1 MGSDNIAVPVQG
13 DVGVTSKETL
23 DSLLQKNREYERTL
37 KPSSN
42 NHVPMVLIAMYRM
55 DATTADMVRYFE
67 RFDLTPA
74 SRSGHSPSQITVDGW
89 QTQLGQRTFQE
100 YLEFFEGWIK
110 RSSIDVVLRTSVPTL
125 LKGVSTEAYHALLRL
140 AYALD
145 YNSDEE
151 VAFSLAYWAA
161 NFYSSPDY
169 DERETAVDADVFLAQ
184 IAQATP
190 VLSVRQLRS
199 IDERIRQIYECKD
212 IAAVW
217 KPIRMDDSEPLQ
229 QLASAI
235 LDVFTLT
242 HHFTL
247 LHALTSCQ
255 AMRTVLPYIQHR
267 KEHLS
272 QYWHSVCA
280 AYLTVM
286 HAGFAMSVDKGA
298 VKTLEWPDIFRN
310 AIASQQPISSFEH
323 TIKLTY
329 SCWREAKHY
338 NAEQYRVLAC
348 RELDKASPFI

>member
-1 MGSDNIAVPVQG
+1 
-13 DVGVTSKETL
+13 VTSKETL

-37 KPSSN
+37 KPGNN

-55 DATTADMVRYFE
+55 EATRADMVRYFE
-67 RFDLTPA
+67 RFDLTPKST
-74 SRSGHSPSQITVDGW
+74 SRPSPSRITVDEW
-89 QTQLGQRTFQE
+89 QTQLGQRTFQD
-100 YLEFFEGWIK
+100 YLEFFEDWMDE
-110 RSSIDVVLRTSVPTL
+110 SSMDVVLRATLPTL
-125 LKGVSTEAYHALLRL
+125 MKGVSTEAYHALLRL

-145 YNSDEE
+145 YHSEEE

-161 NFYSSPDY
+161 NFYPSPDY
-169 DERETAVDADVFLAQ
+169 DYRDTAVDADVFLAQ

-190 VLSVRQLRS
+190 VMSVTQLRS
-199 IDERIRQIYECKD
+199 IDARIRQIYECKE

-217 KPIRMDDSEPLQ
+217 KPIRLGDSEPLQ
-229 QLASAI
+229 PLALAI
-235 LDVFTLT
+235 LDEFTVT

-255 AMRTVLPYIQHR
+255 AMRSVLPYMKHPI
-267 KEHLS
+267 EHLS
-272 QYWHSVCA
+272 RYWHSVCA

-286 HAGFAMSVDKGA
+286 HAGFATRFDTGA
-298 VKTLEWPDIFRN
+298 VKILEWSDIFRK

-338 NAEQYRVLAC
+338 NAEQYRALAC
-348 RELDKASPFI
+348 RELGKPSPFI